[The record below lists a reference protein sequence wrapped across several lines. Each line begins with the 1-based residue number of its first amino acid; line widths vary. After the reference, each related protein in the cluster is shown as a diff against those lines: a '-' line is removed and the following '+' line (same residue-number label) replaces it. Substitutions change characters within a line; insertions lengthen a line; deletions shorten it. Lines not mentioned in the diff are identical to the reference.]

1 MKPVHVVVALLS
13 VIRHFVK
20 LDGKQSALWEEF
32 VALLE
37 SL

>member
-1 MKPVHVVVALLS
+1 MHPKQLIIALLS
-13 VIRHFVK
+13 VLRHFVK
-20 LDGKQSALWEEF
+20 LNGQQSDLWNEF